1 MQIVLIIV
9 SVEHMPLIIFSKLPF
24 GMYSW
29 TMKQSDSSA
38 ANCLFECLATWPYP
52 RSLTILLCSS
62 FETILSSS
70 HMLSVEWQDETGSF
84 LMATSSLSRS
94 TP

>member
-29 TMKQSDSSA
+29 TMKQSDSS
-38 ANCLFECLATWPYP
+38 ATWPYP